1 MSLGF
6 GPRRF
11 PTSTLTS
18 KLSSDAYVRG
28 VVACPAVS
36 ASSLMRNAS
45 ATRRARTLHSSAK
58 SNVRRETVK
67 KTRRQNTNCPY
78 ENKKKHVPFTE
89 FATIA
94 SYTSMARATPT
105 FGLFLHTSMT
115 AK

>member
-28 VVACPAVS
+28 VVACPATS

-58 SNVRRETVK
+58 SNVRLETVK
-67 KTRRQNTNCPY
+67 KTRRQNTNCSY
-78 ENKKKHVPFTE
+78 GNKNNQRNTYRSQSWRP
-89 FATIA
+89 
-94 SYTSMARATPT
+94 
-105 FGLFLHTSMT
+105 
-115 AK
+115 